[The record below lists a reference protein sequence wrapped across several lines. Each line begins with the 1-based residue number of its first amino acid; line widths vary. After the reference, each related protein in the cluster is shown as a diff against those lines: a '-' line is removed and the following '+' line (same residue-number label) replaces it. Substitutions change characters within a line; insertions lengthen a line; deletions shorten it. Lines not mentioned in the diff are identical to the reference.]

1 MRVRETGQ
9 ERGSA
14 LEKALAV
21 LEAITAQ
28 SQPIGLPDLSARLG
42 LPRQTVHRVLTQ
54 LEAAGLIVRDPSRD
68 RFSVGPRLNTLAL
81 NALTTRNQSAPIR
94 AILQALV
101 DDIEETCNVGVLDG
115 TDFLYLERIEC
126 HWSLRVHLT
135 AGSRLPAH
143 CTSGGKVL
151 LAHLNSHVREKLLRN
166 LTLKQYTDTTIT
178 QVEDLEAHL
187 ATVRERG
194 YAVNNQEFT
203 VGILGVAVP
212 IITPEGRVLAALA
225 LHGPAPRLDLDRAV
239 GFVPKLKEAAARMAE
254 AWAEPVQQDTERI
267 RTPSDDTGSVP
278 ASVGN

>member
-1 MRVRETGQ
+1 MRVPERGQ

-42 LPRQTVHRVLTQ
+42 LPRQTVHRVLMQ

-81 NALTTRNQSAPIR
+81 NALTTHNQSAPIR
-94 AILQALV
+94 AILQSLV

-143 CTSGGKVL
+143 CTSGGKVM
-151 LAHLNSHVREKLLRN
+151 LANLDGRVRERLLRN
-166 LTLKQYTDTTIT
+166 LTLKRYTDTTIT
-178 QVEDLEAHL
+178 QAEDLEAHL
-187 ATVRERG
+187 AAIRERG

-203 VGILGVAVP
+203 VGIVGVAVP
-212 IITPEGRVLAALA
+212 ITDPQGRILAALA
-225 LHGPAPRLDLDRAV
+225 LHGPAPRLDLDRAI

-254 AWAEPVQQDTERI
+254 AWTEPLQPGGGRI
-267 RTPSDDTGSVP
+267 QAPSGHRGVP